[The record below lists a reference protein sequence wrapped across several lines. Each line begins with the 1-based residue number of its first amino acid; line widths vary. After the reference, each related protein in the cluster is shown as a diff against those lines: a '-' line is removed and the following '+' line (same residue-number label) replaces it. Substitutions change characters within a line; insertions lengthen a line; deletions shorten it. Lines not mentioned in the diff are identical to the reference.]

1 VAIYLPVGSLLYI
14 DITPR
19 YNAALTY
26 SPGSKVYYSGLL
38 WKRKTGAQTTAGQTP
53 ASGST
58 YWEAIPRYDAAL
70 TYSPGDKVYYS
81 GFLWKRKTGV
91 ATTLGQTPASGSTYW
106 EATEEI
112 NWAKLSEHN
121 RQPLSLD
128 HNRIE
133 KSQRM
138 SNGTLRK
145 FFIADKKNF
154 STSWEMLPS
163 RSTLTV
169 DEGYGAVDLQEF
181 YSSVGTNTFNI
192 KIVYGQKGESPSIT
206 NREEYYDVSFT
217 SCSFSVV
224 KRNVKGKTTHAAQE
238 FWSVSISME
247 EV

>member
-1 VAIYLPVGSLLYI
+1 MAIHLPVGSLLYI
-14 DITPR
+14 DIHPK
-19 YNAALTY
+19 YNADFEAY
-26 SPGSKVYYSGLL
+26 SPGNKVYYNDIL
-38 WKRKTGAQTTAGQTP
+38 WKRKTGAPSTKAQTP
-53 ASGST
+53 AVGST
-58 YWEAIPRYDAAL
+58 FWE
-70 TYSPGDKVYYS
+70 
-81 GFLWKRKTGV
+81 KTDEIDLVNQIGV
-91 ATTLGQTPASGSTYW
+91 NQIEW
-106 EATEEI
+106 V
-112 NWAKLSEHN
+112 KLSEHN
-121 RQPLSLD
+121 RQPLSLE

-163 RSTLTV
+163 FSNLTV
-169 DEGYGAVDLQEF
+169 DGGYGAVDLQKF
-181 YSSVGTNTFNI
+181 YSSVGANTFNI

-206 NREEYYDVSFT
+206 NREEYYNVSFT

-224 KRNVKGKTTHAAQE
+224 KRNVKGKTIDAAQE

>member
-1 VAIYLPVGSLLYI
+1 MAIYLPVGSLLSI
-14 DITPR
+14 DITPK
-19 YNAALTY
+19 YSATSTY
-26 SPGSKVYYSGLL
+26 SPGQKVYYNSLL
-38 WKRKTGAQTTAGQTP
+38 WKRKTGALTTAGQTP

-58 YWEAIPRYDAAL
+58 FWE
-70 TYSPGDKVYYS
+70 T
-81 GFLWKRKTGV
+81 
-91 ATTLGQTPASGSTYW
+91 STDPVW
-106 EATEEI
+106 T
-112 NWAKLSEHN
+112 KLSEHN

-163 RSTLTV
+163 RADLTV
-169 DEGYGAVDLQEF
+169 DGGYGAVDLQEF
-181 YSSVGTNTFNI
+181 YSGLGANTFNI
-192 KIVYGQKGESPSIT
+192 KIVYGQELDGSTKV
-206 NREEYYDVSFT
+206 NREEYYTVNFT

-224 KRNVKGKTTHAAQE
+224 KRNVKGATADAAQE

>member
-1 VAIYLPVGSLLYI
+1 MAIYLPVGSLLYI
-14 DITPR
+14 DVTPR

-26 SPGSKVYYSGLL
+26 SPGNKVYYSGLL
-38 WKRKTGAQTTAGQTP
+38 WKRKTGALTTIGQTP

-58 YWEAIPRYDAAL
+58 FWETSNDI
-70 TYSPGDKVYYS
+70 TWV
-81 GFLWKRKTGV
+81 
-91 ATTLGQTPASGSTYW
+91 
-106 EATEEI
+106 
-112 NWAKLSEHN
+112 KLSEHN

-169 DEGYGAVDLQEF
+169 DGGYGAVDLQEF

-206 NREEYYDVSFT
+206 NREEYYNVNFT

-224 KRNVKGKTTHAAQE
+224 KRNVKGKTIDAAQE
-238 FWSVSISME
+238 FWSASISME
-247 EV
+247 QV

>member
-1 VAIYLPVGSLLYI
+1 MAIYLPVGSLLYI
-14 DITPR
+14 DITPKYSSTTL
-19 YNAALTY
+19 YN
-26 SPGSKVYYSGLL
+26 
-38 WKRKTGAQTTAGQTP
+38 
-53 ASGST
+53 
-58 YWEAIPRYDAAL
+58 
-70 TYSPGDKVYYS
+70 PGDKVNYNS
-81 GFLWKRKTGV
+81 QLWKRKTGV
-91 ATTLGQTPASGSTYW
+91 ATTIGQTPASGSTFW
-106 EATEEI
+106 ETNTDPI
-112 NWAKLSEHN
+112 WTKLSEHN

-169 DEGYGAVDLQEF
+169 DGGYGAVDLQEF
-181 YSSVGTNTFNI
+181 YSNIGTSTFNI
-192 KIVYGQKGESPSIT
+192 KIVYGQKGVSPSIT
-206 NREEYYDVSFT
+206 NREEYYNVNFT

-224 KRNVKGKTTHAAQE
+224 KRNVKGKTIDAAQE

-247 EV
+247 QV

>member
-1 VAIYLPVGSLLYI
+1 MAIYLPVGSLLYI
-14 DITPR
+14 DVTPR

-26 SPGSKVYYSGLL
+26 SPGNKVYYSGLL
-38 WKRKTGAQTTAGQTP
+38 WKRKTGAAITAGQTP

-58 YWEAIPRYDAAL
+58 YWETSNDIAW
-70 TYSPGDKVYYS
+70 V
-81 GFLWKRKTGV
+81 
-91 ATTLGQTPASGSTYW
+91 
-106 EATEEI
+106 
-112 NWAKLSEHN
+112 KLSEHN

-169 DEGYGAVDLQEF
+169 DGGYGAVDLQEF

-206 NREEYYDVSFT
+206 NREEYYNVSFT

-224 KRNVKGKTTHAAQE
+224 KRNVKGKTTDAAQE
-238 FWSVSISME
+238 FWSASISME
-247 EV
+247 QV

>member
-1 VAIYLPVGSLLYI
+1 MAIYLPVGSLLYI
-14 DITPR
+14 DITPK
-19 YNAALTY
+19 YSATATY
-26 SPGSKVYYSGLL
+26 SPGQKVYYNGLL
-38 WKRKTGAQTTAGQTP
+38 WKRKTGAQTTIGQTP
-53 ASGST
+53 ASVSAF
-58 YWEAIPRYDAAL
+58 WE
-70 TYSPGDKVYYS
+70 SNS
-81 GFLWKRKTGV
+81 
-91 ATTLGQTPASGSTYW
+91 
-106 EATEEI
+106 EI

-163 RSTLTV
+163 FQNLTV
-169 DEGYGAVDLQEF
+169 DGGLGAVDLQEF

-192 KIVYGQKGESPSIT
+192 KIVYGQKMDGLNKV
-206 NREEYYDVSFT
+206 NREEYYNVNFT

-224 KRNVKGKTTHAAQE
+224 KRNVKGNTADPAQE
-238 FWSVSISME
+238 FWWASISME
-247 EV
+247 QV

>member
-1 VAIYLPVGSLLYI
+1 MAIYLPVGSLLYI
-14 DITPR
+14 DITPKYSATAT
-19 YNAALTY
+19 YN
-26 SPGSKVYYSGLL
+26 PGQKVYYNGLL
-38 WKRKTGAQTTAGQTP
+38 WKRKTGAATTIGQTP
-53 ASGST
+53 ASVST
-58 YWEAIPRYDAAL
+58 FWE
-70 TYSPGDKVYYS
+70 SNS
-81 GFLWKRKTGV
+81 
-91 ATTLGQTPASGSTYW
+91 
-106 EATEEI
+106 EI
-112 NWAKLSEHN
+112 DWAKLSEHN

-169 DEGYGAVDLQEF
+169 DGGYGAVDLQEF
-181 YSSVGTNTFNI
+181 YSSVGANTFNI

-206 NREEYYDVSFT
+206 NREEYYNVSFT

-224 KRNVKGKTTHAAQE
+224 KRNVKGKTTDAAQE
-238 FWSVSISME
+238 FWSASISME
-247 EV
+247 QV